1 MSSVLIL
8 GATSG
13 MARAVAAEF
22 AAHGYDLVLVGRNR
36 QELDALAADLAVR
49 YQVRTDVHLLDVLNF
64 DDHERVLGACLT
76 AAGDALAGAL
86 LFFGYLGDQALAERD
101 FGEARRIIDTNFT
114 ACVSVLNILAGH
126 FQARRSGFICAV
138 SSVAGDR
145 GRQSNYIYGAAK
157 GGLSIYLQGL
167 RNRLHR
173 SNVRVITVKPGFV
186 DTPMTYGRP
195 GMFLVASPKAVARGI
210 YRAVEKGTD
219 VAYLPWFWR
228 PIMFVIRS
236 VPEPVFK
243 RLRL

>member
-13 MARAVAAEF
+13 IARAVAAEF
-22 AAHGYDLVLVGRNR
+22 AAHGYDQILVGRNR
-36 QELDALAADLAVR
+36 QELEAVAADLAVR
-49 YQVRTDVHLLDVLNF
+49 YQVKTEVLLLDILDF
-64 DDHERVLGACLT
+64 DEHERVLGPCLA
-76 AAGDALAGAL
+76 AAGQELAGAL
-86 LFFGYLGDQALAERD
+86 LFFGYLGDQARAERD
-101 FGEARRIIDTNFT
+101 FQEARRIIDTNFT
-114 ACVSVLNILAGH
+114 ACVSILNLLANH

-157 GGLSIYLQGL
+157 GGLSVYLQGL

-173 SNVRVITVKPGFV
+173 ANVRVITVKPGFV
-186 DTPMTYGRP
+186 DTPMTYGRQ
-195 GMFLVASPKAVARGI
+195 GMFLVASPKSVARGI
-210 YRAVEKGTD
+210 YRAVERGTD

-236 VPEPVFK
+236 IPEPVFK